1 MTAATCL
8 SRREANIAS
17 TGDPTEVY
25 TSGPGGCPPRYPR
38 GGVSDGGE
46 LGQPKKMGHHVDYT
60 KRVYSG
66 LVVKG
71 RRIGAMSDLRYL
83 MAVDPSLTCSGWAL
97 LSIREG
103 EVLAVG
109 KIKSAPP
116 SVPLA
121 TRLERLQ
128 SSITKVLNNLALGAV
143 DVLVCESPTTMKDPH
158 NAIKVEQVRGL
169 FESTGRSR
177 GVVVPG
183 RVNPRSVQFEVM
195 GLTGKQ
201 VARTAV
207 KAAAVRT
214 VQYLYGPTLR
224 RLGLAATEEELKRH
238 QDIVDA
244 MLIGRFAVLR
254 IQGAL
259 EAQQPLESIFD
270 TQSKQQRS
278 SWRVRSCAV

>member
-1 MTAATCL
+1 M
-8 SRREANIAS
+8 
-17 TGDPTEVY
+17 
-25 TSGPGGCPPRYPR
+25 
-38 GGVSDGGE
+38 
-46 LGQPKKMGHHVDYT
+46 
-60 KRVYSG
+60 
-66 LVVKG
+66 
-71 RRIGAMSDLRYL
+71 
-83 MAVDPSLTCSGWAL
+83 
-97 LSIREG
+97 
-103 EVLAVG
+103 LAVG

-116 SVPLA
+116 SISLA

-128 SSITKVLNNLALGAV
+128 GAIKKVVSDLSLGEL
-143 DVLVCESPTTMKDPH
+143 DVLVCEAPTTMKDPH

-183 RVNPRSVQFEVM
+183 RVNPRSVQYEVM
-195 GLTGKQ
+195 GLRGKQ
-201 VARTAV
+201 VARTEV

-214 VQYLYGPTLR
+214 VQYLYTPALQ
-224 RLGLAATEEELKRH
+224 RLGLATTGDDLKKH

-259 EAQQPLESIFD
+259 DARQPLETVFD